1 MSGENRERFR
11 NQIVCFR
18 TTPEE
23 RREIEARIKV
33 SGMPKAQYYIQ
44 SLLHQK
50 IEIVVGKYQSDRL
63 SLEIRR
69 LRKLMEESSIEN
81 ENALCEPLMDCKALL
96 GQLVHLMEAN
106 RDVEEISAEDFV
118 AKK

>member
-1 MSGENRERFR
+1 MSGANKERLR
-11 NQIVCFR
+11 NQTVCFR

-23 RREIEARIKV
+23 RREIESRIKV

-44 SLLHQK
+44 SLIHQK
-50 IEIVVGKYQSDRL
+50 IDIVVGKYQSDRL

-69 LRKLMEESSIEN
+69 LREWMEELSTEN

-96 GQLVHLMEAN
+96 GQLVHLMESN
-106 RDVEEISAEDFV
+106 RDIKEISAADFL